1 MDRLAGIPL
10 AELASIRS
18 EIEIT
23 LKTTRDFGLQ
33 GADNVCCGSFGRVEF
48 LWTAGHRLGR
58 QDLIGLALRQAAR
71 LMTNARESG
80 GYHLVTALPKGAYS
94 PGFF

>member
-1 MDRLAGIPL
+1 MTTWCHGAPGVGLDRLAGIPL

-48 LWTAGHRLGR
+48 LWTAGAPARPA
-58 QDLIGLALRQAAR
+58 GLDRSCAQ
-71 LMTNARESG
+71 TG
-80 GYHLVTALPKGAYS
+80 GPVDD
-94 PGFF
+94 